1 MPYSLLLIVTGSIA
15 AYKSLELVRLLRER
29 GIAVTPV
36 MTEGA
41 KQFVTPLSLAALCEK
56 PVYEELFSL
65 KDETEMGHIR
75 LAREHDAIAV
85 VPASADFIAKMAGGR
100 ADDLAS
106 AVILASTRP
115 VLVAPAMNPAMWGHA
130 ATQRNVAQLKEDGV
144 VFLGPADGEMAC
156 GETGTGRLLEAAA
169 LADAIATH
177 LAGHLAGH
185 KEGKPAQPLAGVH
198 ALVTAGATAEPIDPV
213 RFISN
218 RSSGKQGHAIA
229 AALAQRG
236 AKVTLVTSSREA
248 PVPPGVH
255 AMVVSTARE
264 MLITCQ
270 QVLERDAPV
279 SLFVATAAVADW
291 YVEGSATKLKKQ
303 SGKPPALVL
312 KENPDILATI
322 SKAGKLRP
330 VLCVGFAAET
340 EANAAKLLQEAKA
353 KRARKGCDWMV
364 ANDVTNGALFGAED
378 TQLHLLRGDDVESF
392 ASMSKIAA
400 AGMLAERIA
409 EFFIARRDN
418 HSGSLRSLH
427 APIRRGARSRS
438 VATLHSQS

>member
-1 MPYSLLLIVTGSIA
+1 MPYSVLMIVTGSIA

-41 KQFVTPLSLAALCEK
+41 KQFITPLSLAALCER
-56 PVYEELFSL
+56 PVYEDLFSL
-65 KDETEMGHIR
+65 KDEAEMGHIR
-75 LAREHDAIAV
+75 LAREHDAIV
-85 VPASADFIAKMAGGR
+85 VAPASADFIAKMAGGR

-130 ATQRNVAQLKEDGV
+130 ATRRNVAQLKEDGV
-144 VFLGPADGEMAC
+144 VFLGPTDGEMAC

-169 LADAIATH
+169 LADAISAH
-177 LAGHLAGH
+177 LAGHQ
-185 KEGKPAQPLAGVH
+185 EGRPAQPLAGVH

-218 RSSGKQGHAIA
+218 RSSGRQGHAIA

-255 AMVVSTARE
+255 ALAVSTARE
-264 MLITCQ
+264 MLATCQ
-270 QVLERDAPV
+270 QVLKQEAPV
-279 SLFVATAAVADW
+279 GLFVATAAVADW

-303 SGKPPALVL
+303 NGKPPSLVL
-312 KENPDILATI
+312 KENPDILATV
-322 SKAGKLRP
+322 SKPGPLRP

-409 EFFIARRDN
+409 EFFTVHNGRTTT
-418 HSGSLRSLH
+418 LK
-427 APIRRGARSRS
+427 PSRKK
-438 VATLHSQS
+438 AA